1 MDVLREGQKK
11 ADKLVPARKKEKE
24 RKNRKR
30 KKSENSGKNK
40 GEIMQYLKRADVKEA
55 SSRDNKCMIASGKCI
70 EHDSSV
76 VRTLAMKTKSV
87 VSRNGEV
94 NWRKCDFVS
103 LVCPVAQQ
111 LKMTGVLAPNTALS
125 PDECEGTNHRGR
137 KFPRSEDQ
145 SASSRDLSEEIV
157 HTT

>member
-11 ADKLVPARKKEKE
+11 ADKLVPVRKKEKE

-30 KKSENSGKNK
+30 KKSENSGQNK
-40 GEIMQYLKRADVKEA
+40 GEIMQYLKRVDDKEA
-55 SSRDNKCMIASGKCI
+55 SSRENKCMIAGGKCI
-70 EHDSSV
+70 EHDSTV
-76 VRTLAMKTKSV
+76 VRTLAMKTKIV
-87 VSRNGEV
+87 VSRTGEV